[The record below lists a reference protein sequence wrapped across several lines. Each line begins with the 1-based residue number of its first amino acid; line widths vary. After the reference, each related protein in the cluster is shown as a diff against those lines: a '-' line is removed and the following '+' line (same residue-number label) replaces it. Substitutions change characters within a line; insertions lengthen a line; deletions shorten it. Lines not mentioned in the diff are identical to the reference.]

1 MNEIA
6 ETNVF
11 DYSLVD
17 LKTQKFLEE
26 KSLIIFGIQSR
37 SAYEIGKQ
45 LLEAQQELSSF
56 KTGIFES
63 WYLSLGFKK
72 TKAYEYINHYN
83 FICSQGEQYR
93 IDKFESLPKK
103 LQAAV
108 SKKTADDRV
117 NEAVF
122 NGGIKSH
129 EEYKQLEQQLKQK
142 DERINAI
149 ESAEPRVIE
158 KRVEVPP
165 SDYYSLKQANESLAD
180 ELLRTHEQIK
190 QIESRESLLKIQ
202 YDLLESES
210 REAKELKNHIDSL
223 RDERESI
230 NNQIKLLTE
239 FNEKTGKLKQVFD
252 SELASLR
259 FRPYVNELSS
269 TEATN
274 RLWELVDSISF
285 WVDEMNKMRP
295 NDNMK
300 IIEGELL

>member
-6 ETNVF
+6 LSEN
-11 DYSLVD
+11 
-17 LKTQKFLEE
+17 LEILTDE
-26 KSLIIFGIQSR
+26 ILSFGQHVNKS
-37 SAYEIGKQ
+37 YWEIGRRLSYIKDNK
-45 LLEAQQELSSF
+45 LNHGEFLNYLETIKIQRDEAYKLMSIGKMSN
-56 KTGIFES
+56 IA
-63 WYLSLGFKK
+63 SLQ
-72 TKAYEYINHYN
+72 H
-83 FICSQGEQYR
+83 
-93 IDKFESLPKK
+93 LPKTN
-103 LQAAV
+103 LFIV
-108 SKKTADDRV
+108 STIPETERSVVIEKGIPTENGMKKISDATVR
-117 NEAVF
+117 E
-122 NGGIKSH
+122 IES
-129 EEYKQLEQQLKQK
+129 YKKQLKQK
-142 DERINAI
+142 DERINAL

-165 SDYYSLKQANESLAD
+165 SDYYSLQRANESL
-180 ELLRTHEQIK
+180 Q
-190 QIESRESLLKIQ
+190 REVENNVTKLSGVKSLLDLEQQK
-202 YDLLESES
+202 YKLLESES
-210 REAKELKNHIDSL
+210 REAKELKSNIDTLLDTKESL
-223 RDERESI
+223 S
-230 NNQIKLLTE
+230 NQIKLLTE

>member
-6 ETNVF
+6 LSEN
-11 DYSLVD
+11 
-17 LKTQKFLEE
+17 LEILTDE
-26 KSLIIFGIQSR
+26 ILSFGQHVNKS
-37 SAYEIGKQ
+37 YWEIGRRLSYIKENK
-45 LLEAQQELSSF
+45 LNHGEFLNYLETIKIQRDEAYKLMSIGKMSNVA
-56 KTGIFES
+56 
-63 WYLSLGFKK
+63 SLQ
-72 TKAYEYINHYN
+72 H
-83 FICSQGEQYR
+83 
-93 IDKFESLPKK
+93 LPKTN
-103 LQAAV
+103 LFIV
-108 SKKTADDRV
+108 STIPETARALVIEKGIPTENGMKNISEATVREIESYKKQ
-117 NEAVF
+117 
-122 NGGIKSH
+122 I
-129 EEYKQLEQQLKQK
+129 KQK
-142 DERINAI
+142 DERITAL

-165 SDYYSLKQANESLAD
+165 SDYYSLQRANESL
-180 ELLRTHEQIK
+180 Q
-190 QIESRESLLKIQ
+190 REVENNVTKLSGVKSLLDLEQQK
-202 YDLLESES
+202 YKLLESES
-210 REAKELKNHIDSL
+210 REAKELKSNIDTLLDTKESL
-223 RDERESI
+223 S
-230 NNQIKLLTE
+230 NQIKLLTE

>member
-6 ETNVF
+6 LSSDINVITAEINS
-11 DYSLVD
+11 Y
-17 LKTQKFLEE
+17 KQ
-26 KSLIIFGIQSR
+26 IAGQSIW
-37 SAYEIGKQ
+37 EIGRRLNYVKENDLAHGEFMNWLESININYRVANKFMNIAKELPNMTTSSNLSYEALYLITTLPEENKQ
-45 LLEAQQELSSF
+45 EEIKKIAEGNPSTTREVQEL
-56 KTGIFES
+56 
-63 WYLSLGFKK
+63 KK
-72 TKAYEYINHYN
+72 
-83 FICSQGEQYR
+83 
-93 IDKFESLPKK
+93 
-103 LQAAV
+103 
-108 SKKTADDRV
+108 
-117 NEAVF
+117 
-122 NGGIKSH
+122 
-129 EEYKQLEQQLKQK
+129 QLKQK
-142 DERINAI
+142 DDRISAL

-165 SDYYSLKQANESLAD
+165 SDYYSLQRANESL
-180 ELLRTHEQIK
+180 Q
-190 QIESRESLLKIQ
+190 REVENNVTKLSGVKSLLDLEQQK
-202 YDLLESES
+202 YKLLESES
-210 REAKELKNHIDSL
+210 REAKELKSNIDTLLDTKESL
-223 RDERESI
+223 

-274 RLWELVDSISF
+274 TLWDLVDSISF

>member
-6 ETNVF
+6 LSSDINVITAEINS
-11 DYSLVD
+11 Y
-17 LKTQKFLEE
+17 KQ
-26 KSLIIFGIQSR
+26 IAGQSIW
-37 SAYEIGKQ
+37 EIGRRLNFVKENDLAHGEFGDWLKSISLNHHEANRFMKVAKEIPNSTTYNNLGSNALYLLSTLPEEERTKQ
-45 LLEAQQELSSF
+45 HETSKGETKTPDQMTVRELS
-56 KTGIFES
+56 E
-63 WYLSLGFKK
+63 LKK
-72 TKAYEYINHYN
+72 
-83 FICSQGEQYR
+83 
-93 IDKFESLPKK
+93 
-103 LQAAV
+103 
-108 SKKTADDRV
+108 
-117 NEAVF
+117 
-122 NGGIKSH
+122 
-129 EEYKQLEQQLKQK
+129 QLKQK
-142 DERINAI
+142 DERINAL

-165 SDYYSLKQANESLAD
+165 SDYYSLKQANESLTD

-210 REAKELKNHIDSL
+210 REAKELKSNIDSL

>member
-6 ETNVF
+6 LSSDINVITAEINS
-11 DYSLVD
+11 Y
-17 LKTQKFLEE
+17 KQ
-26 KSLIIFGIQSR
+26 IAGQSIW
-37 SAYEIGKQ
+37 EIGRRLNYVKENDLSHGEFGSWVESIGIDRSEAFKFMKVAEKLPNVETFQHLGSTALYIMTTIPEEERTKQ
-45 LLEAQQELSSF
+45 HETSKGETKTPDKMTVRELS
-56 KTGIFES
+56 E
-63 WYLSLGFKK
+63 LKK
-72 TKAYEYINHYN
+72 
-83 FICSQGEQYR
+83 
-93 IDKFESLPKK
+93 
-103 LQAAV
+103 
-108 SKKTADDRV
+108 
-117 NEAVF
+117 
-122 NGGIKSH
+122 
-129 EEYKQLEQQLKQK
+129 QLKQK
-142 DERINAI
+142 DERITVL

-239 FNEKTGKLKQVFD
+239 FNEKTGKLKRVFD

-300 IIEGELL
+300 IIEGE

>member
-6 ETNVF
+6 LSSDINVITAEINS
-11 DYSLVD
+11 Y
-17 LKTQKFLEE
+17 KQ
-26 KSLIIFGIQSR
+26 IAGQSIW
-37 SAYEIGKQ
+37 EIGRRLNYVKENDLSHGEFGSWVESIGIDRAEAFKFMKVAEKLPNVETFQHLGSTALYIMTTIPEEERTKQ
-45 LLEAQQELSSF
+45 HETSKGETKTPDQMTVRELS
-56 KTGIFES
+56 E
-63 WYLSLGFKK
+63 LKK
-72 TKAYEYINHYN
+72 
-83 FICSQGEQYR
+83 
-93 IDKFESLPKK
+93 
-103 LQAAV
+103 
-108 SKKTADDRV
+108 
-117 NEAVF
+117 
-122 NGGIKSH
+122 
-129 EEYKQLEQQLKQK
+129 QLKQK
-142 DERINAI
+142 DERINAL

-165 SDYYSLKQANESLAD
+165 SDYYSLQRANESL
-180 ELLRTHEQIK
+180 Q
-190 QIESRESLLKIQ
+190 REVENTVTKLSGVKSLLDLEQQK
-202 YDLLESES
+202 YKLLESES
-210 REAKELKNHIDSL
+210 REAKDLKSNIDTLLDTKESL
-223 RDERESI
+223 SH
-230 NNQIKLLTE
+230 QIKLLTE

>member
-6 ETNVF
+6 LSEN
-11 DYSLVD
+11 
-17 LKTQKFLEE
+17 LEILTDE
-26 KSLIIFGIQSR
+26 ILSFGQHVNKS
-37 SAYEIGKQ
+37 YWEIGRRLSYIKDNK
-45 LLEAQQELSSF
+45 LNHGEFLNYLETIKIQRDEAYKLMSIGKMSN
-56 KTGIFES
+56 IA
-63 WYLSLGFKK
+63 SLQ
-72 TKAYEYINHYN
+72 H
-83 FICSQGEQYR
+83 
-93 IDKFESLPKK
+93 LPKTN
-103 LQAAV
+103 LFIV
-108 SKKTADDRV
+108 STIPETERSVVIEKGIPTENGMKKISDATVR
-117 NEAVF
+117 E
-122 NGGIKSH
+122 IES
-129 EEYKQLEQQLKQK
+129 YKKQLKQK
-142 DERINAI
+142 DERISAL

-165 SDYYSLKQANESLAD
+165 SDYYSLQRANESLQR
-180 ELLRTHEQIK
+180 EVENNVTKLSSVKGLLDLEQQK
-190 QIESRESLLKIQ
+190 YK
-202 YDLLESES
+202 LLESES
-210 REAKELKNHIDSL
+210 REAKELKSNIDTLLDKKESL
-223 RDERESI
+223 S
-230 NNQIKLLTE
+230 NQIKLLTE

>member
-6 ETNVF
+6 LSEN
-11 DYSLVD
+11 
-17 LKTQKFLEE
+17 LEILTDE
-26 KSLIIFGIQSR
+26 ILSFGQHVNKS
-37 SAYEIGKQ
+37 YWEIGRRLSYIKDNK
-45 LLEAQQELSSF
+45 LNHGEFLNYLETIKIQRDEAYKLMSIGKMSN
-56 KTGIFES
+56 IA
-63 WYLSLGFKK
+63 SLQ
-72 TKAYEYINHYN
+72 H
-83 FICSQGEQYR
+83 
-93 IDKFESLPKK
+93 LPKTN
-103 LQAAV
+103 LFIVSTIPETARAV
-108 SKKTADDRV
+108 VIEKGIPTENGMKNISEATVREIESYKK
-117 NEAVF
+117 
-122 NGGIKSH
+122 
-129 EEYKQLEQQLKQK
+129 QLKQK
-142 DERINAI
+142 DERISAL

-165 SDYYSLKQANESLAD
+165 SDYYSLQRANESL
-180 ELLRTHEQIK
+180 Q
-190 QIESRESLLKIQ
+190 REVENNVTKLSGVKSLLDLEQQK
-202 YDLLESES
+202 YKLLESES
-210 REAKELKNHIDSL
+210 REAKELKSNIDTLIDTKESL
-223 RDERESI
+223 S
-230 NNQIKLLTE
+230 NQIKMLTE

>member
-6 ETNVF
+6 LSEN
-11 DYSLVD
+11 
-17 LKTQKFLEE
+17 LEILTDE
-26 KSLIIFGIQSR
+26 ILSFGQHVNKS
-37 SAYEIGKQ
+37 YWEIGRRLSYIKENK
-45 LLEAQQELSSF
+45 LNHGEFLNYLETIKIQRDQAYKLMSIGKMSN
-56 KTGIFES
+56 IA
-63 WYLSLGFKK
+63 SLQ
-72 TKAYEYINHYN
+72 H
-83 FICSQGEQYR
+83 
-93 IDKFESLPKK
+93 LPKTN
-103 LQAAV
+103 LFIV
-108 SKKTADDRV
+108 STIPETERSVVIEKGIPTENGMKNISEATVREIESYKK
-117 NEAVF
+117 
-122 NGGIKSH
+122 
-129 EEYKQLEQQLKQK
+129 QLKQK
-142 DERINAI
+142 DERISAL

-165 SDYYSLKQANESLAD
+165 SDYYSLQRANESL
-180 ELLRTHEQIK
+180 Q
-190 QIESRESLLKIQ
+190 REVENNVTKLSSVKSLLDLEQQK
-202 YDLLESES
+202 YKLLESES
-210 REAKELKNHIDSL
+210 REAKELKSNIDTLLDTKESL
-223 RDERESI
+223 S
-230 NNQIKLLTE
+230 NQIKLLTE

>member
-6 ETNVF
+6 LSSDINVITAEINS
-11 DYSLVD
+11 Y
-17 LKTQKFLEE
+17 KQ
-26 KSLIIFGIQSR
+26 IAGQSIW
-37 SAYEIGKQ
+37 EIGRRLNYVKENDLSHGEFGEWLNSIGINHPEANRMMKVAKEIPYSSTLTNLGTTALYLITTLPEEERTKQ
-45 LLEAQQELSSF
+45 HETSKGETKTPDQMTVRELS
-56 KTGIFES
+56 E
-63 WYLSLGFKK
+63 LKK
-72 TKAYEYINHYN
+72 
-83 FICSQGEQYR
+83 
-93 IDKFESLPKK
+93 
-103 LQAAV
+103 
-108 SKKTADDRV
+108 
-117 NEAVF
+117 
-122 NGGIKSH
+122 
-129 EEYKQLEQQLKQK
+129 QLKQK
-142 DERINAI
+142 DERINAL

-165 SDYYSLKQANESLAD
+165 SDYYSLKQANESLTD

-210 REAKELKNHIDSL
+210 REAKELKTHIDSL

>member
-6 ETNVF
+6 LSSDINVITAEINS
-11 DYSLVD
+11 Y
-17 LKTQKFLEE
+17 KQ
-26 KSLIIFGIQSR
+26 IAGQSVW
-37 SAYEIGKQ
+37 EIGRRLNYVKENDLAHGEFMSWLESININYRVANKFMNIAKELPNMTTSSNLSYEALYLITTLPEENKQ
-45 LLEAQQELSSF
+45 EEIKKIAEGNPSTTREVQEL
-56 KTGIFES
+56 
-63 WYLSLGFKK
+63 KK
-72 TKAYEYINHYN
+72 
-83 FICSQGEQYR
+83 
-93 IDKFESLPKK
+93 
-103 LQAAV
+103 
-108 SKKTADDRV
+108 
-117 NEAVF
+117 
-122 NGGIKSH
+122 
-129 EEYKQLEQQLKQK
+129 QLKQK
-142 DERINAI
+142 DERISAL

-165 SDYYSLKQANESLAD
+165 ADYYSLQRANESLQR
-180 ELLRTHEQIK
+180 EVENTVTKLSSVKGLLDLEQQK
-190 QIESRESLLKIQ
+190 YK
-202 YDLLESES
+202 LLESES
-210 REAKELKNHIDSL
+210 REAKELKSNIDTLLDTKESL
-223 RDERESI
+223 S
-230 NNQIKLLTE
+230 NQIKLLTE

>member
-6 ETNVF
+6 LSSDINVITAEINS
-11 DYSLVD
+11 Y
-17 LKTQKFLEE
+17 KQ
-26 KSLIIFGIQSR
+26 IAGQSIW
-37 SAYEIGKQ
+37 EIGRRLNYVKENDLAHGEFMNWLESININYRVANKFMNIAKELPNMTTSSNLSYEALYLITTLPEENKQ
-45 LLEAQQELSSF
+45 EEIKKIAEGNPSTTREVQEL
-56 KTGIFES
+56 
-63 WYLSLGFKK
+63 KK
-72 TKAYEYINHYN
+72 
-83 FICSQGEQYR
+83 
-93 IDKFESLPKK
+93 
-103 LQAAV
+103 
-108 SKKTADDRV
+108 
-117 NEAVF
+117 
-122 NGGIKSH
+122 
-129 EEYKQLEQQLKQK
+129 QLKQK
-142 DERINAI
+142 DERITAL

-165 SDYYSLKQANESLAD
+165 SDYYSLQRANESL
-180 ELLRTHEQIK
+180 Q
-190 QIESRESLLKIQ
+190 REVENNVTKLSSVKSLLDLEQQK
-202 YDLLESES
+202 YKLLESES
-210 REAKELKNHIDSL
+210 REAKELKSNIDTLLDTKESL
-223 RDERESI
+223 S
-230 NNQIKLLTE
+230 NQIKLLTE

>member
-6 ETNVF
+6 ETNAF

-17 LKTQKFLEE
+17 FQTQSFLEE
-26 KSLIIFGIQSR
+26 KALIILGIQSR
-37 SAYEIGKQ
+37 SAYDIGKQ
-45 LLEAQQELSSF
+45 LLEAQQKLSNF

-63 WYLSLGFKK
+63 WYSSLGFKK
-72 TKAYEYINHYN
+72 TKAYEYINHYD
-83 FICSQGEQYR
+83 FIRSQGEQYK

-103 LQAAV
+103 LQADV
-108 SKKTADDRV
+108 SKKTADERV
-117 NEAVF
+117 NNAVF
-122 NGGIKSH
+122 NGDVKSH
-129 EEYKQLEQQLKQK
+129 EEYKQLERLLKQK
-142 DERINAI
+142 DERINAL

-165 SDYYSLKQANESLAD
+165 SDYYSLQRANESL
-180 ELLRTHEQIK
+180 Q
-190 QIESRESLLKIQ
+190 REVENTVTKLSGVKSLLDLEQQK
-202 YDLLESES
+202 YKLLESES
-210 REAKELKNHIDSL
+210 REAKELKSNIDTLLDTKESL
-223 RDERESI
+223 S
-230 NNQIKLLTE
+230 NQIKLLTE

-274 RLWELVDSISF
+274 TLWNLVDSISF
-285 WVDEMNKMRP
+285 WVDEMNKIRP

>member
-6 ETNVF
+6 LSEN
-11 DYSLVD
+11 
-17 LKTQKFLEE
+17 LEILTDE
-26 KSLIIFGIQSR
+26 ILSFGQHVNKS
-37 SAYEIGKQ
+37 YWEIGRRLSYIKDNK
-45 LLEAQQELSSF
+45 LNHGEFLNYLETIKIQRDEAYKLMSIGKMSNVA
-56 KTGIFES
+56 
-63 WYLSLGFKK
+63 SLQ
-72 TKAYEYINHYN
+72 H
-83 FICSQGEQYR
+83 
-93 IDKFESLPKK
+93 LPKTN
-103 LQAAV
+103 LFIV
-108 SKKTADDRV
+108 STIPETERSVVIEKGIPTENGMKNISEATVREIETYKK
-117 NEAVF
+117 
-122 NGGIKSH
+122 
-129 EEYKQLEQQLKQK
+129 QLKQK
-142 DERINAI
+142 DERINAL

-165 SDYYSLKQANESLAD
+165 SDYYSLQRANESL
-180 ELLRTHEQIK
+180 Q
-190 QIESRESLLKIQ
+190 REVENNVTKLSGVKSLLDLEQQK
-202 YDLLESES
+202 YKLLESES
-210 REAKELKNHIDSL
+210 REAKELKSNIDTLLDTKESL
-223 RDERESI
+223 S
-230 NNQIKLLTE
+230 NQIKLLTE

>member
-6 ETNVF
+6 LSEN
-11 DYSLVD
+11 
-17 LKTQKFLEE
+17 LEILTDE
-26 KSLIIFGIQSR
+26 ILSFGQHVNKS
-37 SAYEIGKQ
+37 YWEIGRRLSYIKDNK
-45 LLEAQQELSSF
+45 LNHGEFLNYLETIKIQRDEAYKLMSIGKMSN
-56 KTGIFES
+56 IA
-63 WYLSLGFKK
+63 SLQ
-72 TKAYEYINHYN
+72 H
-83 FICSQGEQYR
+83 
-93 IDKFESLPKK
+93 LPKTN
-103 LQAAV
+103 LFIVSTIPETARAV
-108 SKKTADDRV
+108 VIEKGIPTENGMKNISEATVREIESYKK
-117 NEAVF
+117 
-122 NGGIKSH
+122 
-129 EEYKQLEQQLKQK
+129 QLKQK
-142 DERINAI
+142 DERISAL

-165 SDYYSLKQANESLAD
+165 SDYYSLQRANESL
-180 ELLRTHEQIK
+180 Q
-190 QIESRESLLKIQ
+190 REVENNVTKLSGVKSLLDLEQQK
-202 YDLLESES
+202 YKLLESES
-210 REAKELKNHIDSL
+210 REAKELKSNIDTLLDTKESL
-223 RDERESI
+223 S
-230 NNQIKLLTE
+230 NQIKLLTE